1 MFNLVN
7 LNTFIKYNEN
17 ILSDYKAIENKI
29 NKKNLPLI
37 LKFIIFFIPL
47 LPLSI
52 SKIIKNEISYKIKG
66 KGMQIIL
73 NNNNMKKPDEVI
85 INGIKQEEREY
96 NFNYNLTEEVN
107 DIIISWNTSLTSCK
121 ELFINFGNI
130 ISVNFSN
137 FDSSKVTDMSKM
149 LHGLNNLKTLDLTN
163 FNTSLVTNMENLFY
177 DCGITSLN
185 LSHFDTSLVTN
196 MRYMFYDCF
205 NLKILDISNFNTSSV
220 KDMESMFYN
229 NIALISLD
237 LSSFNISSVL
247 SMRNMFSN
255 SISLIYLNLKSFV
268 EREGVDILN
277 FISNDMYNLICCIKK
292 ENNSNIYN
300 MLEKNGIKNDCEN
313 ICFSE
318 SKKIIIEKNK
328 CIDKCI
334 NDENY
339 TYELNGICIGSCP
352 NLADSNK
359 ICISEESPKTDNSES
374 INIIKKTEKII
385 IIEDLNTEN
394 ITKNFSSENFFKE
407 PHIINNEISKDDII
421 QNIKNDIIKGNLN
434 KLLKNVTEKNE
445 DLLVQGNDILYQIT
459 TTENQKNENNNIST
473 LNLGDCEDKLKEIY
487 GINKNLSLIILK
499 VDYFKQGLLIP
510 VIGYEVF
517 DPINKSE
524 LNLTYCNNSLVK
536 LNIPVS
542 INEDA
547 LYKYNPNDD
556 YYNDECY
563 TYTTENGTDII
574 IIDRQNEFKD
584 NKLSL
589 CENNCTY
596 NGYNK
601 GTKKALCECET
612 KLKIDSIEDIIND
625 DNILLNDFKGKNNT
639 LNINTIKCINT
650 LFSKNGL
657 LKNIGSYLLLATIAL
672 FSINAVIFGKCGY
685 QIIDQE
691 IREILSSKNV
701 FKGRSKK
708 RHKTNIV
715 DKKIAKTFVRS
726 KKKKNTVAEPTK
738 KKSKKFSTI
747 DIPKERSHSKIE
759 LKNTNILILEKN
771 KYEEKIRKKI
781 KYKDYEL
788 NELNYFNAL
797 LIDKRKFWQYYLSL
811 LKIKNIILFAFYP
824 IDDYNLKIIKISLFS
839 LSFDIFFS
847 VNTFFFDTNAI
858 HQIYKD
864 EGKYNF
870 SYFFP
875 KILYSFL
882 ISYFFISFIKYFSL
896 SDRNFIEIKNEENMN
911 KINDKAQNV
920 RRCLLIKY
928 ILFFLISF
936 LFLILFWF
944 YLSSFC
950 AVFKNTQIYVV
961 INTFI
966 SFAIFLLFPII
977 FNLLP
982 CAFRIYSL
990 KKRNNKC
997 IFKISKFLQLV

>member
-1 MFNLVN
+1 MFNLAN
-7 LNTFIKYNEN
+7 LKIFIKYNEN
-17 ILSDYKAIENKI
+17 NLSNYKAIESKI
-29 NKKNLPLI
+29 NKKKFTLI
-37 LKFIIFFIPL
+37 LKFIIFFIPF
-47 LPLSI
+47 LPLSK
-52 SKIIKNEISYKIKG
+52 SKNINNEISYKIKG
-66 KGMQIIL
+66 KGMQIIF
-73 NNNNMKKPDEVI
+73 NNNMKKPDEVI
-85 INGIKQEEREY
+85 INGIKQEEREFD
-96 NFNYNLTEEVN
+96 NNYNLTEEEN
-107 DIIISWNTSLTSCK
+107 DIIIRWNTSLTSCK
-121 ELFINFGNI
+121 ELFINLANI
-130 ISVNFSN
+130 ISISFSK
-137 FDSSKVTDMSKM
+137 FDSSKVVDMSRM
-149 LHGLNNLKTLDLTN
+149 LHGLFNLKTLDLTN
-163 FNTSLVTNMENLFY
+163 FNTSLVTNMENMFY
-177 DCGITSLN
+177 DCGVTSLN
-185 LSHFDTSLVTN
+185 LSHFNTSLVTN

-205 NLKILDISNFNTSSV
+205 NLKILDISHFNTSSV

-229 NIALISLD
+229 NKALISLD

-268 EREGVDILN
+268 ERDDADILN
-277 FISNDMYNLICCIKK
+277 FFSNNMYNLVCCIKK

-300 MLEKNGIKNDCEN
+300 MLEQNGIKNDCEN
-313 ICFSE
+313 VCFSE

-339 TYELNGICIGSCP
+339 TYEYNGICIESCP

-359 ICISEESPKTDNSES
+359 ICISEESPKTDNSEN
-374 INIIKKTEKII
+374 INKKTENII

-394 ITKNFSSENFFKE
+394 FTKKFSSENFFKE
-407 PHIINNEISKDDII
+407 PHIINNEINKDDII
-421 QNIKNDIIKGNLN
+421 QNIKNDLIKGNLD
-434 KLLKNVTEKNE
+434 KLLKNVTEKKE

-459 TTENQKNENNNIST
+459 TTENQKNEYNNIST

-487 GINKNLSLIILK
+487 GIDKNLSLIILK

-517 DPINKSE
+517 NPIDKSE
-524 LNLTYCNNSLVK
+524 LNLKYCNNSLVK

-556 YYNDECY
+556 YYNDECFA
-563 TYTTENGTDII
+563 YTTENGTDII
-574 IIDRQNEFKD
+574 IIDRQNEFID

-612 KLKIDSIEDIIND
+612 KLKIDAIEDIIND
-625 DNILLNDFKGKNNT
+625 ENILLNDFKGKNNT
-639 LNINTIKCINT
+639 LNININTIKCINT

-657 LKNIGSYLLLATIAL
+657 LKNIGSYLLLTTIAL
-672 FSINAVIFGKCGY
+672 FSISAVIFGKCGY

-691 IREILSSKNV
+691 IREILSSKNI

-708 RHKTNIV
+708 KHKTNIV
-715 DKKIAKTFVRS
+715 DKKIIKKFVRS
-726 KKKKNTVAEPTK
+726 KKKKNTVAVPNK

-759 LKNTNILILEKN
+759 LKNTNILILERNN
-771 KYEEKIRKKI
+771 KYEEKTRKKI
-781 KYKDYEL
+781 EYKDYEL
-788 NELNYFNAL
+788 NDLNYFNAL
-797 LIDKRKFWQYYLSL
+797 LIDKRKYWQYYLSL
-811 LKIKNIILFAFYP
+811 LKTKNIILFAFYP
-824 IDDYNLKIIKISLFS
+824 MDDYNFKIIKIGLFF

-847 VNTFFFDTNAI
+847 VNTFFFDMNAI

-875 KILYSFL
+875 KILFSFL

-896 SDRNFIEIKNEENMN
+896 SERNFYEIINEENMN

-928 ILFFLISF
+928 IIFFLLSF
-936 LFLILFWF
+936 LFLFLFWF

-966 SFAIFLLFPII
+966 SFGIFLAFPIF

-990 KKRNNKC
+990 KKRNEKF
-997 IFKISKFLQLV
+997 IFKLSKYLQLV

>member
-1 MFNLVN
+1 MFNLAN
-7 LNTFIKYNEN
+7 LKTFIKYNEN
-17 ILSDYKAIENKI
+17 ALSDYKAYESKI
-29 NKKNLPLI
+29 NKKNFPLI
-37 LKFIIFFIPL
+37 LKCIIFFIPL

-52 SKIIKNEISYKIKG
+52 SKNIKNEIIYKIKG
-66 KGMQIIL
+66 KGLQIIF
-73 NNNNMKKPDEVI
+73 NNNMQKPDEVI
-85 INGIKQEEREY
+85 INGIKQEESAY
-96 NFNYNLTEEVN
+96 NYNYNLSKEEN
-107 DIIISWNTSLTSCK
+107 DIIIRWDRPLTSCK

-130 ISVNFSN
+130 ISINFSN
-137 FDSSKVTDMSKM
+137 FDSSKVVDMSRM
-149 LHGLNNLKTLDLTN
+149 FHGLYNLKTLDLTN
-163 FNTSLVTNMENLFY
+163 FNTSLVTNMENMFY

-185 LSHFDTSLVTN
+185 LSHFNTSLVTN
-196 MRYMFYDCF
+196 MRYMFYNCF
-205 NLKILDISNFNTSSV
+205 KLKILDLSNFDTSSV
-220 KDMESMFYN
+220 TDMESMFYN
-229 NIALISLD
+229 NKVLISLD
-237 LSSFNISSVL
+237 LSNFNISSVV

-255 SISLIYLNLKSFV
+255 SISLIYLNLNSFV
-268 EREGVDILN
+268 EREDVDVNN
-277 FISNDMYNLICCIKK
+277 FFSNNMFNLVCCIKK

-300 MLEKNGIKNDCEN
+300 ILEQNGVKNDCEN
-313 ICFSE
+313 VCFSE
-318 SKKIIIEKNK
+318 TKKIIIEKNK

-339 TYELNGICIGSCP
+339 TYEYNGICIKSCP
-352 NLADSNK
+352 NLADNNK
-359 ICISEESPKTDNSES
+359 ICISEESPETDKNDN
-374 INIIKKTEKII
+374 IDIIKKTENII
-385 IIEDLNTEN
+385 ITEELNYEN
-394 ITKNFSSENFFKE
+394 ISKKFSSENFFKE

-421 QNIKNDIIKGNLN
+421 QNIKNDLIKGNLN
-434 KLLKNVTEKNE
+434 KLLTNATEKKE
-445 DLLVQGNDILYQIT
+445 DLLVIGNDILYQIT
-459 TTENQKNENNNIST
+459 TTENQKNEYNNIST

-487 GINKNLSLIILK
+487 DIDKNLSLIILK

-517 DPINKSE
+517 NPKNNSE
-524 LNLTYCNNSLVK
+524 LNLKYCNDSLVK
-536 LNIPVS
+536 LSIPVS
-542 INEDA
+542 INEDT
-547 LYKYNPNDD
+547 LFKYNPNDD

-563 TYTTENGTDII
+563 AFTTENGTDII
-574 IIDRQNEFKD
+574 INDRQNEFID

-596 NGYNK
+596 NGYNT

-612 KLKIDSIEDIIND
+612 KLKINAIEDIIND

-657 LKNIGSYLLLATIAL
+657 LKNIGSYLLLINFAF
-672 FSINAVIFGKCGY
+672 FSIISIIFGKCGY

-691 IREILSSKNV
+691 IKEIISSKNG
-701 FKGRSKK
+701 FKGRSKRK
-708 RHKTNIV
+708 HKTNIL
-715 DKKIAKTFVRS
+715 DSKKITKKFVRS
-726 KKKKNTVAEPTK
+726 KKKKNTVAEPNK
-738 KKSKKFSTI
+738 KKIKKFSAI

-759 LKNTNILILEKN
+759 LKNTNILILERN

-781 KYKDYEL
+781 EYKDYEL

-797 LIDKRKFWQYYLSL
+797 LIDKRKYCQYYLFL
-811 LKIKNIILFAFYP
+811 IKTKNIILFAFYP
-824 IDDYNLKIIKISLFS
+824 IDDYNLKIIKIGLFF

-864 EGKYNF
+864 EGKYNT
-870 SYFFP
+870 SYFIP
-875 KILYSFL
+875 KIIYSFI
-882 ISYFFISFIKYFSL
+882 ISYIFISFIKYFSL
-896 SDRNFIEIKNEENMN
+896 SERNFYEIKNEVNMN

-928 ILFFLISF
+928 ILFFLFSF

-966 SFAIFLLFPII
+966 SFGIFLLFPIF
-977 FNLLP
+977 FNFLP

-990 KKRNNKC
+990 KKRNKQC
-997 IFKISKFLQLV
+997 IFKISKFIQLV